1 MQYKNIGFK
10 NKMKL
15 KIERKVLILIILGI
29 IFAISLTNNN
39 NLKINL
45 DNDNLKI
52 SIVSGPIHID
62 DLIGPN
68 WSVAEAAGICTG
80 KGTSSEPYVI
90 EDLVLDCEGSGKG
103 IWVENSDVYFKI
115 ENCTIYNSGTIN
127 YEDFAIKLVSVKNAI
142 INNSD
147 FYNNGWG
154 IFLDYSENNTI
165 VGNAFTNDKGIN
177 LEYSNYNTIYLN
189 NLRNSLNVFTFSDT
203 SNNNLWNSPEQLKY
217 TYEGKSYTNYLGNF
231 WNNYRGGDAGGDGI
245 GDTPVI
251 FYDSDEITMD
261 YYPLMEENDN
271 YEIGKT
277 IEESGGTIP
286 GYTLSFL
293 IGMISIA
300 SIILQ
305 KKLKE
310 SLK

>member
-1 MQYKNIGFK
+1 MQYKDIGFK

-15 KIERKVLILIILGI
+15 KIEREVLILIILGI

-45 DNDNLKI
+45 DNDKLK
-52 SIVSGPIHID
+52 VSNVSEKIYINNNSD
-62 DLIGPN
+62 WVDLKD
-68 WSVAEAAGICTG
+68 AGNITG
-80 KGTSSEPYVI
+80 QGTFTDPYII
-90 EDLVLDCEGSGKG
+90 EDLVLDCGGSGKG

-115 ENCTIYNSGTIN
+115 ENCTIYNSGTTN
-127 YEDFAIKLVSVKNAI
+127 YEDSAIKLVSVKNAI

-165 VGNAFTNDKGIN
+165 VGNTFTNNKGIN

-231 WNNYRGGDAGGDGI
+231 WNNYRGNDAGGDGI

-251 FYDSDEITMD
+251 FYDSDEVTMD
-261 YYPLMEENDN
+261 YYPLMEGNDN